1 MDDDAN
7 RSSITAVAALLA
19 VFVSLVE
26 CGLVFGSERVSEE
39 RKSGGFR
46 VEKERERES
55 IEIRSKVVAVVVCFW
70 GNGGEGTRHAAAD

>member
-7 RSSITAVAALLA
+7 RSSITPVAALLA
-19 VFVSLVE
+19 VFVCLVE

-46 VEKERERES
+46 VEKEREGES
-55 IEIRSKVVAVVVCFW
+55 R
-70 GNGGEGTRHAAAD
+70 

>member
-7 RSSITAVAALLA
+7 RSSITAVAALLT
-19 VFVSLVE
+19 VFVCLVE

-46 VEKERERES
+46 VEKEREKES

-70 GNGGEGTRHAAAD
+70 GTGGEGTRHAAAD

>member
-7 RSSITAVAALLA
+7 RSSITAVAALLT
-19 VFVSLVE
+19 VFVCLVE

-46 VEKERERES
+46 VEKEREKERES
-55 IEIRSKVVAVVVCFW
+55 R
-70 GNGGEGTRHAAAD
+70 

>member
-7 RSSITAVAALLA
+7 RSSITPVAALLA
-19 VFVSLVE
+19 VFVRLVE

-46 VEKERERES
+46 VEKEREKES

-70 GNGGEGTRHAAAD
+70 GTGDEGTRHAAAD